1 MGVFWYWVYFLLSGT
16 ALTWVLRHY
25 RNKSWVPNA
34 AWSAGCIIGVAL
46 IARIAVVFFTQPI
59 LSDDIYRYIHDGATL
74 AQGTNPY
81 LAAPADIPPDELPVP
96 QIAERIN
103 HPTLVTIYQPTS
115 QYIFAALDRI
125 WSWSPS
131 FIQRWDP
138 NHDKVFRLG
147 FVLFDIA
154 IICILLLWLRDAGRS
169 PWWAVAYAWH
179 PLTIS
184 EVAGSGHQDPI
195 GIAFLVITLYS
206 VHRLHSLSPQK
217 SYEDTAS
224 NSLSP
229 RERAGVRA
237 GFPVRS
243 ESIPLNSKH
252 QLIYPIL
259 AGIAFALAIAVK
271 PIVLPLALP
280 LAWSLRHQ
288 PKQLILA
295 TAAIFLTGLALY
307 LPFMFMQGGLTGLIE
322 TGKTFAN
329 SWAFNG
335 SIYPIIKHTL
345 IDKPW
350 LDIILMLAL
359 FVVLIYATFSK
370 ASQANP
376 ARSAGIYLFASLLLS
391 STVHPWYLLWALALM
406 PIWFNWSMW
415 LFSLTIAAA
424 YAALLNPAAYRVP
437 IPVAIGEYLPVYALL
452 LWLAMRTLLRNNQP
466 QCVSDTELQ

>member
-1 MGVFWYWVYFLLSGT
+1 M
-16 ALTWVLRHY
+16 LT
-25 RNKSWVPNA
+25 
-34 AWSAGCIIGVAL
+34 
-46 IARIAVVFFTQPI
+46 TQPV

-81 LAAPADIPPDELPVP
+81 MTAPADIPADELPVP
-96 QIAERIN
+96 QIADRIN

-115 QYIFAALDRI
+115 QYVFAGLDRI
-125 WSWSPS
+125 WSWSPQ

-138 NHDKVFRLG
+138 DHDKVFRLG

-154 IICILLLWLRDAGRS
+154 IIGILLTWLRDAGRS
-169 PWWAVAYAWH
+169 PWWAIAYAWH
-179 PLTIS
+179 PLAIS

-195 GIAFLVITLYS
+195 GIAFLAIALHCVYR
-206 VHRLHSLSPQK
+206 VHK
-217 SYEDTAS
+217 T

-229 RERAGVRA
+229 WERAGVRA
-237 GFPVRS
+237 EYPVQPVRTS
-243 ESIPLNSKH
+243 TTNKRR
-252 QLIYPIL
+252 LIYTIL
-259 AGIAFALAIAVK
+259 AGITFALAIAVK

-288 PKQLILA
+288 PKQVILA
-295 TAAIFLTGLALY
+295 TTSTLLTGLALY
-307 LPFMFMQGGLTGLIE
+307 LPFMFMKGGLAGLIE
-322 TGKTFAN
+322 TGKTFAD

-335 SIYPIIKHTL
+335 SIYPIIKHTI

-370 ASQANP
+370 ASQTNP

-406 PIWFNWSMW
+406 PIWFNWPMW
-415 LFSLTIAAA
+415 VFSLTIAAS
-424 YAALLNPAAYRVP
+424 YAAHLNPAGYRVP
-437 IPVAIGEYLPVYALL
+437 IPVAVGEYLPVYALL

-466 QCVSDTELQ
+466 QCLSDTE